1 MPDASTAPSP
11 RDLLL
16 GDLDAE
22 LATTRRV
29 LERVPDAELGWR
41 PHARSWTLGELA
53 THIVNLLEWTRMT
66 LDEDSFDLAANPAP
80 RAALPDRSS
89 MLGEWDERA
98 ERLRARV
105 AALSADRIMQPWA
118 LMHGEQ
124 TVLKQPRAVL
134 LRAMCVNHLI
144 HHRGQLSVYL
154 RLLDVPVPSIYGP
167 SADEARGG

>member
-1 MPDASTAPSP
+1 MPDEPALPPA

-29 LERVPDAELGWR
+29 IERVPDAELGWR
-41 PHARSWTLGELA
+41 PHERSWTLGELA
-53 THIVNLLEWTRMT
+53 THVVNLLEWTRMM
-66 LDEDSFDLAANPAP
+66 LDDDSFDLAANPAP
-80 RAALPDRSS
+80 RETLPDRES
-89 MLGEWDERA
+89 MLREWDERA
-98 ERLRARV
+98 ERVRARV
-105 AALSADRIMQPWA
+105 SALEEQRLMQPWT
-118 LMHGEQ
+118 LMHGAH

-167 SADEARGG
+167 SADEAGGG